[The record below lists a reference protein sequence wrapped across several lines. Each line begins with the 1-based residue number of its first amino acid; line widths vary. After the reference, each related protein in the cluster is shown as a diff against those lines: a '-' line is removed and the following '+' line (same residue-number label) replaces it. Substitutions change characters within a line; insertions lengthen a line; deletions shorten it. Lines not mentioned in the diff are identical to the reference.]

1 MFTIFVFKIKTD
13 KMKYSLLAI
22 VCAFLVSCSSG
33 PAKDFSTINEKQITD
48 YIKTNKLEA
57 TKSESGLYYVVD
69 EAGEGVQPTSA
80 STVQV
85 AYRGH
90 YLNGEVFDESSER
103 GISFPLKRVIKG
115 WTEGITYF
123 KEGGKGILLVPAH
136 LGYGNYDTRG
146 IPGGSVLIFDIHL
159 IEVKK

>member
-1 MFTIFVFKIKTD
+1 
-13 KMKYSLLAI
+13 MKYSLLAI
-22 VCAFLVSCSSG
+22 VFAFLVSCSSG
-33 PAKDFSTINEKQITD
+33 PEKDFSTINEKQITE

-57 TKSESGLYYVVD
+57 TKCESGLYYTVD
-69 EAGEGVQPTSA
+69 EAGEGVKPTSA

-85 AYRGH
+85 AYSGY

-123 KEGGKGILLVPAH
+123 KEGGKGTLLVPAH

-159 IEVKK
+159 IEIKK

>member
-1 MFTIFVFKIKTD
+1 
-13 KMKYSLLAI
+13 MKYSLLAI
-22 VCAFLVSCSSG
+22 ICAFLVSCSSG
-33 PAKDFSTINEKQITD
+33 PEKDFSTINEKQITD
-48 YIKTNKLEA
+48 YIKANNLEA
-57 TKSESGLYYVVD
+57 TKCESGLYYTVD
-69 EAGEGVQPTSA
+69 EAGEGVKPTSA

-85 AYRGH
+85 AYRGS

-123 KEGGKGILLVPAH
+123 KEGGKGMLLVPSH
-136 LGYGNYDTRG
+136 LGYGPYDTRG
-146 IPGGSVLIFDIHL
+146 IPGGSVLLFDIHL

>member
-1 MFTIFVFKIKTD
+1 
-13 KMKYSLLAI
+13 MKYSLLAI

-33 PAKDFSTINEKQITD
+33 PEKDFSLINEIQIAE

-57 TKSESGLYYVVD
+57 IKCESGLYYTVD
-69 EAGEGVQPTSA
+69 EAGEGAQPTSA

-85 AYRGH
+85 AYTGY

-103 GISFPLKRVIKG
+103 GISFPLTGVIRG

-123 KEGGKGILLVPAH
+123 KEGGKGTLLVPAH

-146 IPGGSVLIFDIHL
+146 IPGGSVLIFDVHL
-159 IEVKK
+159 ISVKK

>member
-1 MFTIFVFKIKTD
+1 
-13 KMKYSLLAI
+13 MKYSLLAI
-22 VCAFLVSCSSG
+22 VCAFLISCKSE
-33 PAKDFSTINEKQITD
+33 PAKDFSTINEKQIVE

-57 TKSESGLYYVVD
+57 IKCESGLYYVVD

-85 AYRGH
+85 AYQGY

-123 KEGGKGILLVPAH
+123 KEGGKGTLLVPAH

-159 IEVKK
+159 ISVKK

>member
-1 MFTIFVFKIKTD
+1 
-13 KMKYSLLAI
+13 MKYSLLAI
-22 VCAFLVSCSSG
+22 VCAFLFSCSSG
-33 PAKDFSTINEKQITD
+33 PEKDFSTINEKQITD

-57 TKSESGLYYVVD
+57 IKCESGLYYVID

-80 STVQV
+80 FTVQV

-90 YLNGEVFDESSER
+90 YLDGEVFDESSER
-103 GISFPLKRVIKG
+103 GISFPLNRVIKG

-123 KEGGKGILLVPAH
+123 KEGGKGMLLVPSH
-136 LGYGNYDTRG
+136 LGYGPYDTRG

>member
-1 MFTIFVFKIKTD
+1 
-13 KMKYSLLAI
+13 MKYSLLAI
-22 VCAFLVSCSSG
+22 LAIFIVSCSSG

-48 YIKTNKLEA
+48 YIKTNKLNA
-57 TKSESGLYYVVD
+57 TRCESGLYYVVD
-69 EAGEGVQPTSA
+69 EAGEGEKPTSA

-85 AYRGH
+85 AYRGS
-90 YLNGEVFDESSER
+90 YLNGEVFDESGER

-123 KEGGKGILLVPAH
+123 KEGGKGILLVPSH
-136 LGYGNYDTRG
+136 LGYGPYATRG

>member
-1 MFTIFVFKIKTD
+1 
-13 KMKYSLLAI
+13 MKYSLLAI

-33 PAKDFSTINEKQITD
+33 PEKDFSTINEKQITD

-69 EAGEGVQPTSA
+69 EAGKGVKPTSA

-115 WTEGITYF
+115 WTEGIAYF
-123 KEGGKGILLVPAH
+123 KEGGKGMLLVPAH

-159 IEVKK
+159 ISVKK

>member
-1 MFTIFVFKIKTD
+1 
-13 KMKYSLLAI
+13 MKYSLLAI

-33 PAKDFSTINEKQITD
+33 PEKDYSIINEKQITD
-48 YIKTNKLEA
+48 YITTNNLEA
-57 TKSESGLYYVVD
+57 TKCESGLYYTVD
-69 EAGEGVQPTSA
+69 EAGEGVKPTSA

-85 AYRGH
+85 AYRGS

-103 GISFPLKRVIKG
+103 GISFPLKGVIKG

-123 KEGGKGILLVPAH
+123 KEGGKGMLLVPAH
-136 LGYGNYDTRG
+136 LGYGSYDTRG
-146 IPGGSVLIFDIHL
+146 IPGGSVLIFDVHL

>member
-1 MFTIFVFKIKTD
+1 
-13 KMKYSLLAI
+13 MKYSLLAI
-22 VCAFLVSCSSG
+22 LAVFIVSCSSG

-48 YIKTNKLEA
+48 YIKTNKLNA
-57 TKSESGLYYVVD
+57 RKCESGLYYVVD
-69 EAGEGVQPTSA
+69 EAGEGKKPTSA

-85 AYRGH
+85 AYRGS
-90 YLNGEVFDESSER
+90 YLNGEVFDESGDR

-123 KEGGKGILLVPAH
+123 KEGGKGILLVPSH
-136 LGYGNYDTRG
+136 LGYGPYNTRG

>member
-1 MFTIFVFKIKTD
+1 
-13 KMKYSLLAI
+13 MKYSLLAI

-48 YIKTNKLEA
+48 YIKTNKLNA

-69 EAGEGVQPTSA
+69 EIGEGVKPTSA

-85 AYRGH
+85 AYRGS
-90 YLNGEVFDESSER
+90 YLNGEVFDESGER

-123 KEGGKGILLVPAH
+123 KEGGKGMLLVPSH

>member
-1 MFTIFVFKIKTD
+1 
-13 KMKYSLLAI
+13 MKYSVLAI

-33 PAKDFSTINEKQITD
+33 PEKDFSTINEKQITD
-48 YIKTNKLEA
+48 YIKINKLEA
-57 TKSESGLYYVVD
+57 IKCESGLYYVID
-69 EAGEGVQPTSA
+69 EAGEGSKPTSA

-85 AYRGH
+85 AYKGY

-123 KEGGKGILLVPAH
+123 KEGGKGTLLVPSH
-136 LGYGNYDTRG
+136 LGYGPYDTRG
-146 IPGGSVLIFDIHL
+146 IPGGSVLVFDIHL
-159 IEVKK
+159 ISVKK

>member
-1 MFTIFVFKIKTD
+1 
-13 KMKYSLLAI
+13 MKYSLLAI

-48 YIKTNKLEA
+48 YIKTNKLDA

-85 AYRGH
+85 AYRGS
-90 YLNGEVFDESSER
+90 YLNGEVFDESGER

-123 KEGGKGILLVPAH
+123 KEGGKGILLVPSH
-136 LGYGNYDTRG
+136 LGYGPYDTRG

>member
-1 MFTIFVFKIKTD
+1 
-13 KMKYSLLAI
+13 MKYSLLAI
-22 VCAFLVSCSSG
+22 VCAFLISCSSG

-48 YIKTNKLEA
+48 YIKTNKLDA

-69 EAGEGVQPTSA
+69 ETGEGAQPTSA

-85 AYRGH
+85 AYRGS
-90 YLNGEVFDESSER
+90 YLNGEVFDESGER

-123 KEGGKGILLVPAH
+123 KEGGKGMLLVPSH
-136 LGYGNYDTRG
+136 LGYGPYDTRG

-159 IEVKK
+159 ISVKK